1 MAPEV
6 ALGKPYNEKCDV
18 YSFAILLWE
27 MVTMNQPYQ
36 LLGMKALQ
44 TRVWSD
50 DGERKRPYIPN
61 DDARGNKHKDAHLWK
76 TAGGNVKLLLQKS
89 WCADLP
95 ARNSMAQVYA
105 ILRRECIRARKGDDS
120 GLEHNR
126 RRSTFV
132 FRPSP
137 TGALHNNNNNKEG
150 SLRRTGGALLQR
162 MTSTRTSKANK
173 IPPSSRFLAPTAN
186 TAKAATMTAATDG
199 SMQQKTA
206 SSPSTLLPKA
216 AAVSAAGGP
225 KKTTKFAMDKDE
237 CSV

>member
-27 MVTMNQPYQ
+27 MITLNEPYQ
-36 LLGMKALQ
+36 LMGMKALQ
-44 TRVWSD
+44 TKVWSD
-50 DGERKRPYIPN
+50 NGEQKRPYIP
-61 DDARGNKHKDAHLWK
+61 DDHNAKGNSKHKDAHLWE
-76 TAGGNVKLLLQKS
+76 TAGGRVKLLLRKS

-95 ARNSMAQVYA
+95 TRYSMAQVSS
-105 ILRRECIRARKGDDS
+105 ILRRECIRARNGDDS

-137 TGALHNNNNNKEG
+137 AALNNKNQNNNNKQG
-150 SLRRTGGALLQR
+150 SIRRMGGTLMQR
-162 MTSTRTSKANK
+162 MTSTRTSK
-173 IPPSSRFLAPTAN
+173 
-186 TAKAATMTAATDG
+186 
-199 SMQQKTA
+199 
-206 SSPSTLLPKA
+206 
-216 AAVSAAGGP
+216 
-225 KKTTKFAMDKDE
+225 TTKMPSIQETTKSAVDIVNADE